1 MDAAK
6 FVIVGGGMVAGY
18 AGKQMVELGLKS
30 GELASLS
37 ADKSVP
43 YERPPLSKGLL
54 AGKDT
59 EEAIRINA
67 EDFYRNHGIELK
79 LGCEV
84 PSVDCNRKRLN
95 LKSGGEFGFE
105 KLIIATGAHPRT
117 LEVPGAKLQQVFY
130 LRSMEDSKSIRRAAE
145 RAKGAVAIGG
155 GFVGMEVAAVLAQR
169 SIEATTVLKQDRIS
183 KRLFNPPLSAV
194 LED

>member
-1 MDAAK
+1 
-6 FVIVGGGMVAGY
+6 G
-18 AGKQMVELGLKS
+18 
-30 GELASLS
+30 SLPS
-37 ADKSVP
+37 TITHTPSTLYLFSFYMLRLPPRSTLFPYTTLFRSP
-43 YERPPLSKGLL
+43 YERPPLSKGFL

-84 PSVDCNRKRLN
+84 SSVDCNRKRLN
-95 LKSGGEFGFE
+95 LKSRGEFGFE

-130 LRSMEDSKSIRRAAE
+130 L
-145 RAKGAVAIGG
+145 
-155 GFVGMEVAAVLAQR
+155 
-169 SIEATTVLKQDRIS
+169 
-183 KRLFNPPLSAV
+183 
-194 LED
+194 